1 MSCEKSLSFMVYM
14 YIIMFKSVHGIKP
27 LQCCECVV
35 AQPRSQGS
43 LLPVPTER
51 ERENLGTRLVVALS
65 VSFTVSS
72 RGTAPVFT
80 VLTQIGQI
88 LYK

>member
-1 MSCEKSLSFMVYM
+1 MNE
-14 YIIMFKSVHGIKP
+14 GR
-27 LQCCECVV
+27 ECVV
-35 AQPRSQGS
+35 AQPRSQCP

-51 ERENLGTRLVVALS
+51 EREKLGTRLVVALS

-72 RGTAPVFT
+72 RGATPVFT

-88 LYK
+88 FYK